1 MRHGFCLIAV
11 LFIVGLIGGC
21 VNPINKYNADKYYE
35 MGLMAEQE
43 ENWEAARESY
53 WRAWVNAR
61 DGNAPPEY
69 QSAVLYNLGR
79 MMGYTC
85 DFQQAEVL
93 LRESLDREIPL
104 SGPDS
109 SNISKRLFELARL
122 NFDQGKY
129 AESASYYAKA
139 IPMAERLGI
148 EKDDPVIL
156 ANSLDELA
164 QAYQLSGQA
173 ALAVASAQDAATI
186 RARNEGRAVS
196 FVPVRYTVVC
206 PT

>member
-1 MRHGFCLIAV
+1 
-11 LFIVGLIGGC
+11 
-21 VNPINKYNADKYYE
+21 
-35 MGLMAEQE
+35 
-43 ENWEAARESY
+43 
-53 WRAWVNAR
+53 
-61 DGNAPPEY
+61 
-69 QSAVLYNLGR
+69 

-85 DFQQAEVL
+85 DFQQAEAL

-129 AESASYYAKA
+129 AEAASYYAKA

-148 EKDDPVIL
+148 EKDDPVAL

-173 ALAVASAQDAATI
+173 ALAVASAQDAAVI
-186 RARNEGRAVS
+186 RARNIGRAVV
-196 FVPVRYTVVC
+196 FVPVRYTAVC
-206 PT
+206 PA